1 MNWTLRVTV
10 MTAMIGLVVITA
22 IGLGLSAARNAR
34 FAANDL
40 TAQVLEETALRVD
53 QQVNG
58 LMFTANHA
66 SSLNRELLES
76 GQFDL
81 KPFTRLSAYW
91 LKVMQVEP
99 RLTRLSF
106 GVEETGEWLYVK
118 RQAGKL
124 AVGELLRSPRTG
136 KLTLS
141 DYWPEEPERRRFF
154 FSPDREK
161 DDPRMQPWYR
171 AAKGNRRQTWSETYA
186 ILNVQGT
193 MDVPGVTCA
202 TPVYRKDGS
211 LLGVLGLSI
220 DLMELCRFL
229 QALQVGETGYAFAI
243 EVRADKSRRVIA
255 HPVQEMLLRQ
265 KADLSH
271 ELVPIEQLD
280 DPRIAAF
287 LGQVPADLTPVD
299 VKDMVRM
306 DFTQGGTHYV
316 GGYRCLS
323 TEDTPNWL
331 ICILM
336 PEDDVLAD
344 VRRSNRQMLWIG
356 LIVLTLAVLGSLYIA
371 RQVARPLEQLTGQ
384 VAAVGRLQFE
394 ARPVPHSI
402 IKEVDDLAAATEE
415 MKAGLRSFQKYVPAD
430 LVRALMEA
438 GQEAN
443 LGGENRT
450 LTIYFSD
457 IADFTSTA
465 EELPPARLVEHLGKY
480 LQAQS
485 DGILATQGTVDKY
498 IGDSIMAFWGAPR
511 ANPQHA
517 LAACLAAW
525 RNQQSLQEMRGRW
538 QSEGKPLFYTRIGV
552 HTGEVVVGNIGSDTR
567 LNYTVIGDAVNL
579 ASRLEGLNKYYGTEI
594 LISENT
600 YTDVKDAVLAR
611 PVDWVSVKGR
621 SAALLVYELLGLR
634 TESDK
639 AIEELI
645 HLSSQ
650 ALAAYRRQDWQTA
663 LQLFE
668 KVQQLRAGD
677 YLSQLMMARCQG
689 YRGQAFG
696 EQWDGV
702 HHMDRK

>member
-1 MNWTLRVTV
+1 MKATLRVTV
-10 MTAMIGLVVITA
+10 MTAMLGLVILTA
-22 IGLGLSAARNAR
+22 IALGLSATHNAR
-34 FAANDL
+34 FTANDL
-40 TAQVLEETALRVD
+40 TAQLLEETALRID
-53 QQVNG
+53 QQING

-76 GQFDL
+76 GQFDI

-91 LKVMQVEP
+91 LKVMQVQP
-99 RLTRLSF
+99 RLTRISF

-118 RQAGKL
+118 RHAGKL
-124 AVGELLRSPRTG
+124 AVGELLRNPRSG
-136 KLTLS
+136 KLELS
-141 DYWPEEPERRRFF
+141 DYWPEGTERRRFF
-154 FSPDREK
+154 FSPDRAD
-161 DDPRMQPWYR
+161 DDPRKQPWYR
-171 AAKGNRRQTWSETYA
+171 AAKTSRRQTWSETYA

-193 MDVPGVTCA
+193 SDVPGVTCA
-202 TPVYRKDGS
+202 TPVYGKDGS
-211 LLGVLGLSI
+211 LLGVVGLSI

-229 QALQVGETGYAFAI
+229 QSLQVGESGYAFAV
-243 EVRADKSRRVIA
+243 EVRGDKSRRVVA
-255 HPVQEMLLRQ
+255 HPVQEMLFRQ

-280 DPRIAAF
+280 DPHIAAF
-287 LGQVPADLTPVD
+287 LAQVPVDLTPAN
-299 VKDMVRM
+299 VKDMVRV
-306 DFTQGGTHYV
+306 DFTQGGTHYL

-323 TEDTPNWL
+323 TDDTPNWL

-344 VRRSNRQMLWIG
+344 VRRSYRQMLWIG
-356 LIVLTLAVLGSLYIA
+356 LIVLALAVLGSLYIA
-371 RQVARPLEQLTGQ
+371 RQVARPLEQLTSQ

-394 ARPVPHSI
+394 ARPVTHSI
-402 IKEVDDLAAATEE
+402 IQEVDDLAAATEE

-438 GQEAN
+438 GLEAN
-443 LGGENRT
+443 RGGENRT

-457 IADFTSTA
+457 IADFTSIA
-465 EELPPARLVEHLGKY
+465 EDLTPARLVEHLGEY

-517 LAACLAAW
+517 LSACLAAW
-525 RNQQSLQEMRGRW
+525 HNQHSLQGMRGRW

-579 ASRLEGLNKYYGTEI
+579 ASRLEGLNKYYGTQI
-594 LISENT
+594 LISEST
-600 YTDVKDAVLAR
+600 YAEVKDAVLAR

-621 SAALLVYELLGLR
+621 SAALLVYELLGIR
-634 TESDK
+634 AEPDK
-639 AIEELI
+639 TIDELI

-650 ALAAYRRQDWQTA
+650 ALAAYRRQDWETA

-668 KVQQLRAGD
+668 KVQKLRAGD

-689 YRGQAFG
+689 YRGQVFG

-702 HHMDRK
+702 HRMDRK